1 MLKVGQLVDKANDWQ
16 IIHGVGN
23 LERIKDRQASGSS
36 GMERHN
42 PRRKG
47 RLNAS

>member
-23 LERIKDRQASGSS
+23 LERYSGTTKTA
-36 GMERHN
+36 
-42 PRRKG
+42 P
-47 RLNAS
+47 